1 MLRTN
6 DQKIGVAVAGLG
18 TVGVGVLKILTEH
31 KELLNER
38 SGVELDVVAVSARDR
53 AKDRKID
60 LAKYDWFDNA
70 VDMAGLDSVGL
81 VVELIGG
88 SDGPAY
94 ALAKETLS
102 RGKHFITANK
112 ALIATHGAE
121 LSELAEANGGVLR
134 FEAAVAGGIP
144 IIKALSDG
152 LVANRVSGLYG
163 ILNGTCNYI
172 LTRMEREGLDFDVVL
187 KDAQD
192 LGYAEADPT
201 FDIDGIDTAHKTV
214 ILSAIAF
221 GSKPDLDNISID
233 GIRHISSIDIEYARE
248 LGYRIKL
255 LGVARQTESGIE
267 QRVNPCM
274 VAKNS
279 AIADV
284 HEAVNAVVVECD
296 FVGQTVYEGAGA
308 GEGPTA
314 SAVVAD
320 ILDVARG
327 NTTPAFSVPASK
339 LKTPVPVPYSQ
350 QKGRFYMRIRVEDQP
365 GVIADI
371 TAVLRDQDLSIDSF
385 LQRGEALDGGVYVV
399 FTTHR
404 ALESAMKKS
413 VTKLQE
419 LSSVLE
425 KPVMLRIEHL

>member
-1 MLRTN
+1 MTHENSKR
-6 DQKIGVAVAGLG
+6 IGVAIAGLG
-18 TVGVGVLKILTEH
+18 TVGVGVIKILQEH
-31 KELLNER
+31 KSLLADR
-38 SGVELDVVAVSARDR
+38 SGTLLEIEAVSARDR
-53 AKDRKID
+53 RKDRGVE
-60 LAKYDWFDNA
+60 LANYGWCDNA
-70 VDMAGLDSVGL
+70 VDLAAIDGVDAVI
-81 VVELIGG
+81 ELIGG

-94 ALAKETLS
+94 ALAKETLK

-112 ALIATHGAE
+112 ALIATHG
-121 LSELAEANGGVLR
+121 LELAALAEENDGILR

-144 IIKALSDG
+144 IIKAMTDG
-152 LVANRVSGLYG
+152 LAANRVSGLYG

-214 ILSAIAF
+214 ILASLAF
-221 GSKPDLDNISID
+221 GCKPDLDNIAID

-255 LGVARQTESGIE
+255 LGVARQTANGIQ
-267 QRVNPCM
+267 QRVHPCM
-274 VAKNS
+274 VATDS

-284 HEAVNAVVVECD
+284 HEATNAVVVEGD
-296 FVGQTVYEGAGA
+296 YVGQTVYEGAGA
-308 GEGPTA
+308 GQGPTA

-320 ILDVARG
+320 LVDVARG
-327 NTTPAFSVPASK
+327 NAMPAFAIPAAK
-339 LKTPVPVPYSQ
+339 LTTANPVPFSE
-350 QKGRFYMRIRVEDQP
+350 QKGRFYIRLRVEDQP

-385 LQRGEALDGGVYVV
+385 LQRGEASNGGVYVV

-404 ALESAMKKS
+404 ALESAMKNTM
-413 VTKLQE
+413 TKLEE
-419 LSSVLE
+419 LTSVLE
-425 KPVMLRIEHL
+425 KPAMLRIEHL

>member
-1 MLRTN
+1 MTQSN
-6 DQKIGVAVAGLG
+6 NNKMGVAIAGLG
-18 TVGVGVLKILTEH
+18 TVGVGVIKILEEH
-31 KELLNER
+31 KALLADR
-38 SGVELDVVAVSARDR
+38 SGTALEIVAVSARER
-53 AKDRKID
+53 GKDRGVD
-60 LAKYDWFDNA
+60 LAKYTWCDNA
-70 VDMAGLDSVGL
+70 VDMASLDTVG
-81 VVELIGG
+81 VVIELIGG

-94 ALAKETLS
+94 TLAKETLKQ
-102 RGKHFITANK
+102 GKHFITANK
-112 ALIATHGAE
+112 ALIATHGFE
-121 LSELAEANGGVLR
+121 LAELAEASGGILR

-144 IIKALSDG
+144 IVKALSEG
-152 LVANRVSGLYG
+152 LAANRVSGLYG

-172 LTRMEREGLDFDVVL
+172 LTRMEREGLDFDVIL

-214 ILSAIAF
+214 ILAALAF
-221 GSKPDLDNISID
+221 GCKPDLENISVD

-255 LGVARQTESGIE
+255 LGVARQTEKGIE
-267 QRVNPCM
+267 QRVHPCM

-284 HEAVNAVVVECD
+284 HEAINAVVVECD
-296 FVGQTVYEGAGA
+296 YVGQTVYEGAGA

-320 ILDVARG
+320 VMDVARG
-327 NTTPAFSVPASK
+327 SSTPAFCVPAAK
-339 LKTPVPVPYSQ
+339 LKTSVPVPFSE
-350 QKGRFYMRIRVEDQP
+350 QKGRFYIRLRVEDQP

-385 LQRGEALDGGVYVV
+385 LQRGEAKSGGVYVV

-413 VTKLQE
+413 MVKLQQ

-425 KPVMLRIEHL
+425 KPAMLRIEHL